1 MKRLLWILLILIFT
15 AAFFVSQVQADEVNL
30 KMSWAYSGTNTEG
43 GFKVYLQPGGSTDFG
58 MIADIADPAAREHTQ
73 LIDLEAGRNVF
84 VMTAYDG
91 VNESTHS
98 NESPFEYMPIPALPA
113 PQLIIQIVP

>member
-15 AAFFVSQVQADEVNL
+15 TAFFVSQVQADEVNL

-43 GFKVYLQPGGSTDFG
+43 GFKVYLQPGGSTDFR
-58 MIADIADPAAREHTQ
+58 MIADIANPAAREHTQ

-84 VMTAYDG
+84 VMTAYTPTD
-91 VNESTHS
+91 ESTHS
-98 NESPFEYMPIPALPA
+98 NEFPFEYMPIPALPA